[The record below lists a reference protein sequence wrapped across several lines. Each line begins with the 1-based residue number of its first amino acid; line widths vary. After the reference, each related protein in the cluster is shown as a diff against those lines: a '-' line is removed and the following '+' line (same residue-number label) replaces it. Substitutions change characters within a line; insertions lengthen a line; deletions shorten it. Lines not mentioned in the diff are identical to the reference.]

1 MAAVPEAALTTCVAT
16 WPSRSTRLPRML
28 DRIVAEPY
36 DTEAW
41 AFVLQET
48 AQQPQPEHFRPIFGR
63 FVALFPTAAGGWRQY
78 IEAELRV
85 GQLNAAENLFGDC
98 LVQCPELELWRC
110 YLRFVQNN
118 KQASRVEVLQA
129 HELLLEQVGADIDA
143 GPLWSEYIALLCEDA
158 EDHSAQSGQVQ
169 EVRRVYHKA
178 LSQPVARLEVLYQ
191 EYETWENGINPATA
205 KQSAQDIQDKYNV
218 ARRVATE
225 RRRLRGAAQL
235 YALARPLRGTASE
248 GAQLMAWRK
257 LWQYEASNPQRLS
270 VAFLQ
275 ARIEFTFNQAL
286 LPLRYVPQTWHEAA
300 SAMQALGHV
309 DKARDYWTRG
319 GEVLPESDALHLAL
333 ARFEEAQARPT
344 EARQVLEALVSRRPT
359 PLNFILLMRFS
370 FRAEGLKE
378 ARKVFTRGRKA
389 ESCTWHVYAAA
400 ADMEH
405 LLGSGNEGALVAQRI
420 YALGADKFP
429 TEVPFLLKYLQ
440 FLLARPDLT
449 NVRAVLER
457 ALQAVQG
464 RPALELWNF
473 YLEVENRYGELEA
486 AQKVEARRAAAFPE
500 LPTGSLYSLVAQH
513 AQLGLWPAEPLAL
526 EWMREAHM
534 APKRSQALAPPNF
547 SLYVEY
553 TGLDGDSAASA
564 PPPGPAPTALAPAA
578 GGPQA
583 APALPMLSQPLL
595 PAFAGFIAALPPAGA
610 YMGPAPAPADVEE
623 LFERLA
629 QLPDSIELLP
639 PMLAMYD
646 DAKSLGGGGGGG
658 ANSRKRVGGGAT
670 GAVPMGG
677 EGMANHRPSSDIY
690 ADRHKV
696 QKGA

>member
-1 MAAVPEAALTTCVAT
+1 
-16 WPSRSTRLPRML
+16 
-28 DRIVAEPY
+28 
-36 DTEAW
+36 
-41 AFVLQET
+41 
-48 AQQPQPEHFRPIFGR
+48 
-63 FVALFPTAAGGWRQY
+63 
-78 IEAELRV
+78 
-85 GQLNAAENLFGDC
+85 
-98 LVQCPELELWRC
+98 
-110 YLRFVQNN
+110 
-118 KQASRVEVLQA
+118 
-129 HELLLEQVGADIDA
+129 
-143 GPLWSEYIALLCEDA
+143 
-158 EDHSAQSGQVQ
+158 
-169 EVRRVYHKA
+169 
-178 LSQPVARLEVLYQ
+178 
-191 EYETWENGINPATA
+191 
-205 KQSAQDIQDKYNV
+205 
-218 ARRVATE
+218 
-225 RRRLRGAAQL
+225 
-235 YALARPLRGTASE
+235 
-248 GAQLMAWRK
+248 MAWRK

-319 GEVLPESDALHLAL
+319 GEVLPDCDALHLAL
-333 ARFEEAQARPT
+333 ARFEEAQARPA
-344 EARQVLEALVSRRPT
+344 EARQVLEALVVRRPT

-405 LLGSGNEGALVAQRI
+405 QLGSGNEGALVAQRI

-534 APKRSQALAPPNF
+534 AQGGAAAAAASQQAAAARPAQPHGAAVAPKRAQALAPPNL

-564 PPPGPAPTALAPAA
+564 PPPGPAPAALAPAA
-578 GGPQA
+578 GGPMA
-583 APALPMLSQPLL
+583 APALPTLSQPLL
-595 PAFAGFIAALPPAGA
+595 PAFAGFIAALPPAAA
-610 YMGPAPAPADVEE
+610 YTGPAPAPVDVEVP
-623 LFERLA
+623 LGRLRTPSASDSASDSVSDSDSDSAPLTPTPTQPPTTPTINLPSPPPSPPTLIRSFSNGWRSCQTPSSCSPPCRPCTTTSSRLA
-629 QLPDSIELLP
+629 AAAAAAAAARTVASGSAAAPRALCQWAARGWRITDQAATYTLIGTRSRRVRDSVRGREFVTCQESAAARARVI
-639 PMLAMYD
+639 D
-646 DAKSLGGGGGGG
+646 TQ
-658 ANSRKRVGGGAT
+658 NSQFA
-670 GAVPMGG
+670 
-677 EGMANHRPSSDIY
+677 I
-690 ADRHKV
+690 
-696 QKGA
+696 

>member
-1 MAAVPEAALTTCVAT
+1 
-16 WPSRSTRLPRML
+16 
-28 DRIVAEPY
+28 
-36 DTEAW
+36 
-41 AFVLQET
+41 
-48 AQQPQPEHFRPIFGR
+48 
-63 FVALFPTAAGGWRQY
+63 
-78 IEAELRV
+78 
-85 GQLNAAENLFGDC
+85 
-98 LVQCPELELWRC
+98 
-110 YLRFVQNN
+110 
-118 KQASRVEVLQA
+118 
-129 HELLLEQVGADIDA
+129 
-143 GPLWSEYIALLCEDA
+143 
-158 EDHSAQSGQVQ
+158 
-169 EVRRVYHKA
+169 
-178 LSQPVARLEVLYQ
+178 
-191 EYETWENGINPATA
+191 
-205 KQSAQDIQDKYNV
+205 
-218 ARRVATE
+218 
-225 RRRLRGAAQL
+225 
-235 YALARPLRGTASE
+235 
-248 GAQLMAWRK
+248 MAWRK

-319 GEVLPESDALHLAL
+319 GEVLPDCDALHLAL

-344 EARQVLEALVSRRPT
+344 EARQVLEALVTRRPT

-405 LLGSGNEGALVAQRI
+405 QLGSGNEGALVAQRI

-534 APKRSQALAPPNF
+534 AQGGAAAAAAASQQAAAARPAQPHGAAAAPKRAQALAPPNF

-564 PPPGPAPTALAPAA
+564 PPPGPAPAALAPAA
-578 GGPQA
+578 GGPKA

-595 PAFAGFIAALPPAGA
+595 PAFAGFIAALPPAAA
-610 YMGPAPAPADVEE
+610 YTGPAPAPVDVEV
-623 LFERLA
+623 RLA
-629 QLPDSIELLP
+629 RLRTPSASDSASESDSDSSSDSAPLTLTPTLPSNTPTITPLP
-639 PMLAMYD
+639 PQPPPPPSTPTLTPHPQPPSPPPSSGALRT
-646 DAKSLGGGGGGG
+646 AGAAARLHRAAPSHAGHVRRRQVAWRWRRRREQSQAGRWRRHGRCAHERRGGGE
-658 ANSRKRVGGGAT
+658 SPTK
-670 GAVPMGG
+670 
-677 EGMANHRPSSDIY
+677 
-690 ADRHKV
+690 
-696 QKGA
+696 

>member
-1 MAAVPEAALTTCVAT
+1 
-16 WPSRSTRLPRML
+16 
-28 DRIVAEPY
+28 
-36 DTEAW
+36 
-41 AFVLQET
+41 
-48 AQQPQPEHFRPIFGR
+48 
-63 FVALFPTAAGGWRQY
+63 
-78 IEAELRV
+78 
-85 GQLNAAENLFGDC
+85 
-98 LVQCPELELWRC
+98 
-110 YLRFVQNN
+110 
-118 KQASRVEVLQA
+118 
-129 HELLLEQVGADIDA
+129 
-143 GPLWSEYIALLCEDA
+143 
-158 EDHSAQSGQVQ
+158 
-169 EVRRVYHKA
+169 
-178 LSQPVARLEVLYQ
+178 
-191 EYETWENGINPATA
+191 
-205 KQSAQDIQDKYNV
+205 
-218 ARRVATE
+218 
-225 RRRLRGAAQL
+225 
-235 YALARPLRGTASE
+235 
-248 GAQLMAWRK
+248 MAWRK

-534 APKRSQALAPPNF
+534 AQGGAAAAAAASQQAATARPAQPHGAAAAPKRSQALAPPNF

-578 GGPQA
+578 AGPQA

-610 YMGPAPAPADVEE
+610 YMGPAPAPADVEVPLAGAASNPLSLRFGLRLRLGLE
-623 LFERLA
+623 LRLGSVH
-629 QLPDSIELLP
+629 PHPPLLP
-639 PMLAMYD
+639 
-646 DAKSLGGGGGGG
+646 G
-658 ANSRKRVGGGAT
+658 ALRTAGAAARLHRAAASHA
-670 GAVPMGG
+670 GHVRRRQVAWRRRRRRREQSQAGRWRRHGRCAHGWRGDG
-677 EGMANHRPSSDIY
+677 ESPTKQ
-690 ADRHKV
+690 RHIC
-696 QKGA
+696 